1 MVILS
6 VDYGDARTGVAYT
19 SGNGFV
25 FPIETIKSTDRK
37 YVINRICE
45 ISKQKKAEKIVVG
58 MPSNMD
64 GSKGERAEACESF
77 GKKLTKLSELP
88 VEYFDERLTTMLA
101 ERYLSE
107 TKTFKTK
114 RKDVLDS
121 ESAVIILEDYLK
133 LNTKNK

>member
-19 SGNGFV
+19 GGNGFV
-25 FPIETIKSTDRK
+25 FPVETISSTDRK

-45 ISKQKKAEKIVVG
+45 IARLKKAEKIIVG

-64 GSKGERAEACESF
+64 GTRGERADICERF
-77 GKKLTKLSELP
+77 GKKLQNISGLS
-88 VEYFDERLTTMLA
+88 VEYFDERLTTALA

-107 TKTFKTK
+107 TKTFKSK
-114 RKDVLDS
+114 RKAALDS

-133 LNTKNK
+133 LNT

>member
-1 MVILS
+1 MVIIS
-6 VDYGDARTGVAYT
+6 VDYGDARTGIAHT

-25 FPIETIKSTDRK
+25 FPVETIKSTDRK
-37 YVINRICE
+37 YVIDRICE
-45 ISKQKKAEKIVVG
+45 IATQKKAEKIVVG

-64 GSKGERAEACESF
+64 GTKGERAEICKNF
-77 GKKLTKLSELP
+77 GKKLQKLSGIP
-88 VEYFDERLTTMLA
+88 VEYFDERLTTALA

-114 RKDVLDS
+114 RKVVLDS

-133 LNTKNK
+133 LNINS